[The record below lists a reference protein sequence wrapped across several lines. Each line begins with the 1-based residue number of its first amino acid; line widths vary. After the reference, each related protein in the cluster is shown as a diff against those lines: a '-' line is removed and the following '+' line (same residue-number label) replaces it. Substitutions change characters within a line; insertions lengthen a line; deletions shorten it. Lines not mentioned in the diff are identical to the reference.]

1 MRKFSSAF
9 INFISR
15 IINRVPLFAQM
26 AIGDFLGIVW
36 FDLLRVRR
44 GVALDNLRQCFP
56 DWTESQRVKTARASV
71 RHLGRSFV
79 EFLRLPTAE
88 LDDYA
93 DHFDVK
99 GIENLQDALNGGKGA
114 FLLVSH
120 IGNGDWVTLA
130 FALNGMR
137 LSSITKEFKWKALND
152 FWFRTR
158 QRFGMDLIPDRKS
171 SLTIL
176 KKLKQ
181 NEIVGFTLDQFL
193 GPPIGIKTKFFGRDT
208 GTPMG
213 LAVLVGRSRAPVVPA
228 LTYRLKNGRTVLAFE
243 PEIPYIDTGD
253 KDRNIQVNTQRYC
266 DKIEKWVRE
275 HPEQWMWVHRRWK
288 EFRE

>member
-1 MRKFSSAF
+1 MKKFSSVF
-9 INFISR
+9 INLISQ

-26 AIGDFLGIVW
+26 AIGDFLGLIW
-36 FDLLRVRR
+36 FDVLRIRR
-44 GVALDNLRQCFP
+44 RVALDNLQHCFP
-56 DWTESQRVKTARASV
+56 DWPESRRVKVARASV
-71 RHLGRSFV
+71 CHLGRSFV

-99 GIENLQDALNGGKGA
+99 GIENLQNAVKGGKGA
-114 FLLVSH
+114 FLLISH
-120 IGNGDWVTLA
+120 IGNGDWATVA

-137 LSSITKEFKWKALND
+137 LSSITKEFKWRALND

-158 QRFGMDLIPDRKS
+158 QRFGLDLIPDRKS

-176 KKLKQ
+176 KKLKK
-181 NEIVGFTLDQFL
+181 NEIVGFMLDQFL
-193 GPPIGIKTKFFGRDT
+193 GPPIGIKTKFFGRET

-213 LAVLVGRSRAPVVPA
+213 LAILVERSRAPVIPA
-228 LTYRLKNGRTVLAFE
+228 LTYRLPNGRTAVAFE
-243 PEIPYIDTGD
+243 AEIPYVDTGD

-266 DKIEKWVRE
+266 DKIEEWVRE

-288 EFRE
+288 EFRQ